1 MPSIHRHP
9 ADPHTEATAPPV
21 ARRLATP
28 TPPAPRGVRPRRLR
42 RLLAGASPVAAV
54 RRGRARAARLMAVIV
69 WAIATLCTLPTL
81 AHASSPQQADCAAGE
96 LCLWSQ
102 PDYGGQRTSH
112 ELLTVTTE
120 QCTPL
125 PEGTASGSF
134 VNRTGRPV
142 TVYQS
147 AVCDTTGDFRTYPS
161 GSWVPEAP
169 YAVRAFTVWER

>member
-1 MPSIHRHP
+1 
-9 ADPHTEATAPPV
+9 
-21 ARRLATP
+21 
-28 TPPAPRGVRPRRLR
+28 
-42 RLLAGASPVAAV
+42 
-54 RRGRARAARLMAVIV
+54 MAVIV

-81 AHASSPQQADCAAGE
+81 AHASSPAGADCGAGE

-102 PDYGGQRTSH
+102 ADYGGQRTSH
-112 ELLTVTTE
+112 ELLTVTTQE
-120 QCTPL
+120 CTAL

-147 AVCDTTGDFRTYPS
+147 EVCDTTGDFRTYPS
-161 GSWVPEAP
+161 GSWVPQAP